1 MRTSIRQLLCR
12 HEYVRK
18 GHNVKRTATYWLCRK
33 CGKEITVES
42 PLHGYPEAVCSV
54 CGRKLDRFEESCP
67 RAPLLADRAAG
78 GQAPVFSL
86 GLPAQ
91 NPLQELY
98 NSSILYVEL

>member
-42 PLHGYPEAVCSV
+42 PLHGYPEAACSV

-67 RAPLLADRAAG
+67 EHPCSPIVPLEGR
-78 GQAPVFSL
+78 
-86 GLPAQ
+86 LP
-91 NPLQELY
+91 Y
-98 NSSILYVEL
+98 FH

>member
-42 PLHGYPEAVCSV
+42 PPSRLPRGGVLRVRQEA
-54 CGRKLDRFEESCP
+54 
-67 RAPLLADRAAG
+67 
-78 GQAPVFSL
+78 
-86 GLPAQ
+86 
-91 NPLQELY
+91 
-98 NSSILYVEL
+98 